1 MTGRL
6 SLRLILSLIA
16 ILGIIFTL
24 FGYLVTELHRRDLE
38 SVNSEAADRISDSI
52 KRSILYSMQLNHREH
67 IYQTIK
73 TIGGE
78 PGINK
83 VRIFNEIGRISFSSD
98 DAEINR
104 MVDKREEACYG
115 CHNQEEPLRR
125 LERPDRHRIFYD
137 AQGNRILGVINA
149 IENEP
154 SCWEADCHAHIPEQ
168 AILGV
173 LDVTVSLA
181 HVDEITRRGRNL
193 MLIQLGIA
201 VLGVSILL
209 GMLVWN
215 FVDRPI
221 RQLMV
226 GTEKIASGD
235 LDYRIQVNTSDEM
248 GSLSE
253 SFNRMTRQLDQA
265 RAEVNAWTQTLE
277 ARVEEKTAELKRAH
291 DQMMQVER
299 MASMGKLA
307 AIVAHEINNP
317 LAGILTSTRL
327 ILKRI
332 DRKAIELKDDSREH
346 LEMIADETSRCGSI
360 VKNLLQF
367 ARPTSKN
374 REPEDINNVI
384 RESLRLVQHK
394 INLMSVETQLELS
407 DDVPPVVCDAQ
418 GIKQSLLAILINAC
432 EAVGDSG
439 GEIELGSDFLPQEDR
454 VCIWVRDNGHGMD
467 EQTRQRIFEPFFTTK
482 EEVRGV
488 GLGMAVVSGIVSA
501 HGGTVDVE
509 SEIGRG
515 TTIRIYL
522 PAQVPDQIG
531 VVADEVR
538 DERRESDA

>member
-1 MTGRL
+1 
-6 SLRLILSLIA
+6 LIA

-24 FGYLVTELHRRDLE
+24 FGYLITELHRRDLE

-67 IYQTIK
+67 IYHTIK

-98 DAEINR
+98 DTEINR
-104 MVDKREEACYG
+104 LVDKREEACYV

-154 SCWEADCHAHIPEQ
+154 SCWEADCHAHAPEQ
-168 AILGV
+168 TILGV

-181 HVDEITRRGRNL
+181 HVDEIIHRGRNL
-193 MLIQLGIA
+193 MLIQLGIS

-209 GMLVWN
+209 GLLVWN

-248 GSLSE
+248 GALGA
-253 SFNRMTRQLDQA
+253 SFNRMTRQLEQA
-265 RAEVNAWTQTLE
+265 RSEVTAWTQTLE
-277 ARVEEKTAELKRAH
+277 ERVEAKTAELKKAH
-291 DQMMQVER
+291 EQMIQVER

-317 LAGILTSTRL
+317 LTGILTSTRL

-332 DRKAIELKDDSREH
+332 DKNSIELKDDSAEH
-346 LEMIADETSRCGSI
+346 LEMIADEASRCGGI

-367 ARPTSKN
+367 ARPNGKT
-374 REPEDINNVI
+374 REPEDINYVI
-384 RESLRLVQHK
+384 RESVRLVQHK
-394 INLMSVETQLELS
+394 INLMSVETQFELS
-407 DDVPPVVCDAQ
+407 DHLPPVVCDAQ
-418 GIKQSLLAILINAC
+418 GIKQALLAILINAC
-432 EAVGDSG
+432 EALGGSG
-439 GEIELGSDFLPQEDR
+439 GEIAIGSELLAGDTR
-454 VCIWVRDNGHGMD
+454 VCIWIRDNGHGMD
-467 EQTRQRIFEPFFTTK
+467 EQTQKRIFEPFFTTK
-482 EEVRGV
+482 DEVRGV
-488 GLGMAVVSGIVSA
+488 GLGMAVVSGIVGA
-501 HGGTVDVE
+501 HGGTVEVE
-509 SEIGRG
+509 SEVSHG
-515 TTIRIYL
+515 TTIRICL
-522 PAQVPDQIG
+522 PTQASNQIDR
-531 VVADEVR
+531 VAADVQE
-538 DERRESDA
+538 ERSLTGA